1 MRLLIGE
8 IMRIRKVSFYDQFSC
23 LAGNCPDSCC
33 KEWEVQVDPDTA
45 KYYRSL
51 PGQLGQ
57 RLRQVMKDDAQ
68 FGTVMINEESR
79 CPMWRKDGLCE
90 IQAQLG
96 EQALCKTC
104 REYPRLTHDYG
115 DFVEY
120 TLELSCPEAARLI
133 LTAPRLPMVETEQPG
148 GNVTDYDEDL
158 MALLLESRDTALTL
172 LENPEL
178 TVPEALQALLLYTHH
193 VQSLIDG
200 GDNSPFDVRRALSTA
215 SEWVQTPDTSAFLTF
230 FSQLELLNRDWGQRL
245 CNPHP
250 VPWHDGFRNFAR
262 YGIERYWLQAVS
274 DYDLVCRG
282 KLILSACILVRI
294 LGGDFLEAAQTYS
307 KEVENNIDNVD
318 AILDGAYTSPAL
330 TDTALLSLLQ
340 E

>member
-8 IMRIRKVSFYDQFSC
+8 IMQIRKTSYYDEFTC

-51 PGQLGQ
+51 PGPLGQ
-57 RLRQVMKDDAQ
+57 RLRQVMKDDAL
-68 FGTVMINEESR
+68 FGTVMINEENR
-79 CPMWRKDGLCE
+79 CPMWRADGLCE

-96 EQALCKTC
+96 EKALCKTC
-104 REYPRLTHDYG
+104 RQYPRLTHDYG
-115 DFVEY
+115 DFIEY

-133 LTAPRLPMVETEQPG
+133 LTSPPLPMIETELPG
-148 GNVTDYDEDL
+148 NNVADYDEDL
-158 MALLLESRDTALTL
+158 MTLLLESRNTALAL
-172 LENPEL
+172 LENPKL
-178 TVPEALQALLLYTHH
+178 TVPEALQALLLYAHH

-200 GDNSPFDVRRALSTA
+200 GECIPFEIRRALSTA
-215 SEWVQTPDTSAFLTF
+215 SEWVQTPDTSAFLAF
-230 FSQLELLNRDWGQRL
+230 FSELEMLNHNWGQRL
-245 CNPHP
+245 RHPHP
-250 VPWHDGFRNFAR
+250 TLWHDGFRNLAR

-274 DYDLVCRG
+274 DYDLVGRT
-282 KLILSACILVRI
+282 KLIISSCILVRI
-294 LGGDFLEAAQTYS
+294 LGGDFLATAQTYS
-307 KEVENNIDNVD
+307 KEIENNIDNVD

-330 TDTALLSLLQ
+330 TDIALLSLLR